1 MARKNGLRVGFEPGV
16 AREATALLAA
26 ENAALTDANYPVS
39 AAIDCSGFDS
49 IFVGA
54 EITGGAG
61 PTLTVEALF
70 RDGEAADGSR
80 WKRVLL
86 GAKEGITAAASPA
99 AEDTGALGASSD
111 FSELR
116 VFGAKQVMLRI
127 KAVANAAGTTAWKIL
142 VCGGKTRNA
151 AGLLRTAP

>member
-1 MARKNGLRVGFEPGV
+1 MARNNGLRPGFTPAV

-26 ENAALTDANYPVS
+26 ENASLVDANYPV
-39 AAIDCSGFDS
+39 AQALNCEGFDS

-61 PTLTVEALF
+61 PTMTIEALF
-70 RDGEAADGSR
+70 RDEDAADGSR

-99 AEDTGALGASSD
+99 AEDSGALGANSD
-111 FSELR
+111 FAELR
-116 VFGAKQVMLRI
+116 VFGAKKVFLRI
-127 KAVANAAGTTAWKIL
+127 KAVANPAGTTAWKIL
-142 VCGGKTRNA
+142 ACPGKTRNI
-151 AGLLRTAP
+151 AGVNRAS